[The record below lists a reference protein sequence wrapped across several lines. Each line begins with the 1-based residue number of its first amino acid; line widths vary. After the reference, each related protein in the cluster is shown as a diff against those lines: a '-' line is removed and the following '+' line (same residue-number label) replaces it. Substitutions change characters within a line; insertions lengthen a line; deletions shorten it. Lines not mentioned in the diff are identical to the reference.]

1 MEKIAA
7 DTSSGRDIT
16 LLWITS
22 ISENKLEQPTHKFHI
37 RSAERDGKFKFEVHM
52 SVWRGESELSDGNS
66 THATHL
72 QHASSPVPLGI
83 GVTATKQS
91 KLSQIIA

>member
-37 RSAERDGKFKFEVHM
+37 RSAERDGKFKFEYRVKTSTSHM
-52 SVWRGESELSDGNS
+52 SVWRGEGELSDVS
-66 THATHL
+66 
-72 QHASSPVPLGI
+72 
-83 GVTATKQS
+83 
-91 KLSQIIA
+91 